1 VISQKSQNPLFSDKK
16 NNQLTAAI
24 NRSSMFVFARGKMR
38 IHHITVRAKTKTKK
52 RLLKPQCIEILVCRF
67 MCSSCLYKNWS
78 QNIKMLKI
86 WGPSLTQL
94 HNKILVAAILN
105 YVCALP
111 LLVWNIATFYD
122 VNWSLS

>member
-1 VISQKSQNPLFSDKK
+1 MISRKKNSLFSDKK
-16 NNQLTAAI
+16 TTNSPPPLIDLACL
-24 NRSSMFVFARGKMR
+24 FLPV
-38 IHHITVRAKTKTKK
+38 AKCEYIISQSEQKQKQKK

-67 MCSSCLYKNWS
+67 MCSSCLYKNWP
-78 QNIKMLKI
+78 QEIKMLKI

-94 HNKILVAAILN
+94 RNKILVAAILN

-111 LLVWNIATFYD
+111 LLVWNIAIFYD